1 MSKEATGTTGLAPT
15 NVSVAAPS
23 PTSEKR
29 RGERMRILA
38 LLPDSQP
45 RLAASVSQ
53 SCRLPLRPLLR
64 IVCFF
69 GLLGLAAIG
78 LDRTFTFGLRHIQT
92 SEFGASN
99 AIMSGRVNAQVV
111 ISGSSRALVHYDPR
125 IIQSITGLSAFNL
138 GRNAA
143 QTDMQWAFLKAYLKH
158 NAKPRVVIHNLDPYS
173 FVLTREVF
181 DPGQYLPYLNE
192 EEIYKPLRQIDP
204 SVWKWKYI
212 PLYGYAVE
220 DMRFTWIT
228 AVKRLVGIN
237 PREDYFLG
245 YNPRHLHWT
254 GDFERYKSSISAGVK
269 IEIQPQAVKLLEDLA
284 QTCQSQGIQ
293 VVFVFAPEY
302 FEMQSLTLNRAEMF
316 SRFQEIADRFKVPF
330 WDYSQSGLCRD
341 RDLFYNSQ
349 HMNQEGA
356 SLFSSD
362 IARRLSLFNLD
373 QLPNHR
379 RAARNL
385 NAVSPAP
392 SVLER

>member
-1 MSKEATGTTGLAPT
+1 
-15 NVSVAAPS
+15 
-23 PTSEKR
+23 
-29 RGERMRILA
+29 MRILA
-38 LLPDSQP
+38 LLSDSQP

-64 IVCFF
+64 ILCFF

-78 LDRTFTFGLRHIQT
+78 LDRTFTFGLRHIKT

-99 AIMSGRVNAQVV
+99 AIMSGQVNAQVV

-143 QTDMQWAFLKAYLKH
+143 QTDMQWAFLKAYLRH

-204 SVWKWKYI
+204 TVWKWKYI

-228 AVKRLVGIN
+228 AVKGLVGIN
-237 PREDYFLG
+237 PREDHFLG

-254 GDFERYKSSISAGVK
+254 GDFEHYKSSISAGVK
-269 IEIQPQAVKLLEDLA
+269 IEIQPQAVKLLEDLV
-284 QTCQSQGIQ
+284 QTCQSQSIQ
-293 VVFVFAPEY
+293 VVIVFAPEY
-302 FEMQSLTLNRAEMF
+302 SEMQSLTLNRAEMF

-356 SLFSSD
+356 SFFSAD
-362 IARRLSLFNLD
+362 LARRLASLTAAHP
-373 QLPNHR
+373 LPIAI
-379 RAARNL
+379 RAG
-385 NAVSPAP
+385 SD
-392 SVLER
+392 